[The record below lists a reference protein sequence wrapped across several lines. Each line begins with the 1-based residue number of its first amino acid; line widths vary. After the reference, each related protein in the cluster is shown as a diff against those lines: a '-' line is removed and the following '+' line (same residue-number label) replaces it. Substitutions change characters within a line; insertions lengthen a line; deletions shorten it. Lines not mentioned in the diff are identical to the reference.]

1 MELTRAWRRAL
12 AAVRCVVTVVA
23 ALACIATITAPAFA
37 GTTGVVKGTVT
48 EDTGAPLAGVAVTL
62 KSPSGTY
69 HATTDSHGFYTI
81 IGVYTDTYTASFD
94 KSGYGPKSI
103 TGVVVF
109 ADQTITVNQ
118 TLTKALKE
126 IAKVTA
132 RSTSSA
138 YQPEQ
143 TVDTYTV
150 NATQIEQ
157 MQGTDFNLSESN
169 LITALPGAEYDS
181 SGYPVIH
188 GGRENEEGFEFEG
201 IPYTDAYTNQF
212 VNTLALPGSGIASAQ
227 LTPGVGDA
235 SIQSNGTG
243 VLNLV
248 AQRGTYPGFTQLE
261 ASAGGGQFYHAFN
274 GAMSYA
280 SANGHISDYAAFAGA
295 QTGFFYG
302 NGQYTSNQLGIQG
315 NLLLEADREF
325 MNNLIFRFGKNNNQT
340 LQLFADVAQHN
351 FFLGYGGKTQCFESC
366 NPFLADLTNLYY
378 GLTPTQTAN
387 LSGLYPEQTSVDETL
402 AQANRAPGTY
412 WQPNESYKVEYDWNI
427 NPSTYLKANVY
438 SVNSVTTFD
447 FPAGGANFY
456 GDGDTYLFQG
466 GHSLGSTFAVEKQLN
481 EKNLL
486 SFGYDYA
493 WRHPEDNY
501 DSIDYGW
508 LSYLFYNYTVPYAFV
523 SPTDPNCPSEA
534 AFSYPCGAAY
544 AAYST
549 PPSQLTLTPFDQG
562 ATINRRDQS
571 YYLEDKIAFSDR
583 VNADLGIREEMFD
596 YVGFSTPELLSN
608 CTFLYNAATITI
620 NNNYNPNDP
629 SIAPNCPYIPTF
641 NVTSQMTNPRELEPR
656 LGLSW
661 QIGRDS
667 ALRFTYQRATAAPII
682 ALVNFVVPPIF
693 DQYDKIA
700 PTPFASCGQ
709 YLWPVSC
716 NNLAE
721 EMYWAQQ
728 NFDGIPNEPVLPM
741 TSNNY
746 QITLQHQFTKGALN
760 GVAVSIAPWTR
771 HQYNTEASLSQP
783 LIIDG
788 KTIVQ
793 NGEVVLGPSLA
804 TNLGK
809 EFATGVDLNVTRESP
824 RGISFQWTATY
835 INEFSSVLPTSGSED
850 FFPSIPYSSAVAGN
864 IYRVGFL
871 SPFQTTLGLTY
882 RTPTGWRINPRVS
895 YNIGYPIGVGT
906 LTADLINGVAYNIPN
921 TNELPGGAASSE
933 GIGPNYYVDPLD
945 PGSALNP
952 NIAAER
958 GTQETSSPGGKLSPP
973 NLFAGITLE
982 YSPPAARYKVGFD
995 VENIF
1000 NRIYSGAYINGG
1012 CQIVATGLCGPL
1024 SGYST
1029 LATAYDVPYATPVG
1043 LNQFGNSSVFA
1054 NYPTS
1059 TGRIYYVYYSVKI

>member
-1 MELTRAWRRAL
+1 
-12 AAVRCVVTVVA
+12 VA

-109 ADQTITVNQ
+109 ADQTISVNQ

-150 NATQIEQ
+150 NAAQIEQ
-157 MQGTDFNLSESN
+157 MQGTDFNLSESQ
-169 LITALPGAEYDS
+169 LITSLPGAEYDS

-243 VLNLV
+243 ILNLV
-248 AQRGTYPGFTQLE
+248 AQRGTYPGYTQFE
-261 ASAGGGQFYHAFN
+261 SSVGGGDFYHAFN

-295 QTGFFYG
+295 QTGFVYG

-315 NLLLEADREF
+315 NTLLEADREF

-351 FFLGYGGKTQCFESC
+351 FFLGYGGKTECFESC
-366 NPFLADLTNLYY
+366 NPFLATLTGTYF
-378 GLTPTQTAN
+378 GLTPQQTAA
-387 LSGLYPEQTSVDETL
+387 LSGTYPFQDGVDQTL
-402 AQANRAPGTY
+402 AEANRASTY
-412 WQPNESYKVEYDWNI
+412 WQPNESYKLEYDYNL
-427 NPSTYLKANVY
+427 NPSTYLKADVY
-438 SVNSVTTFD
+438 SVNSVVLFD

-456 GDGDTYLFQG
+456 GDGDTYLDQG
-466 GHSLGSTFAVEKQLN
+466 GHTLGGTFSIEKQLN

-486 SFGYDYA
+486 AAGYDYA
-493 WRHPEDNY
+493 WLHPEDNY
-501 DSIDYGW
+501 DSIGYGW
-508 LSYLFYNYTVPYAFV
+508 LSYLFYNPYIPYAFV
-523 SPTDPNCPSEA
+523 SPTDPNCPTA
-534 AFSYPCGAAY
+534 PSYPCGAAY
-544 AAYST
+544 SAYSN
-549 PPSQLTLTPFDQG
+549 PPAQLSQPPFDQVS
-562 ATINRRDQS
+562 TLNRRDQS
-571 YYLEDKIAFSDR
+571 YYVEDKISFSDR
-583 VNADLGIREEMFD
+583 VNADLGVREELFD
-596 YVGFSTPELLSN
+596 YVGFPTPGLLSN
-608 CTFLYNAATITI
+608 CTFLYNPATIDI
-620 NNNYNPNDP
+620 NSNYNPNDP
-629 SIAPNCPYIPTF
+629 TAPPNCPYIPTF
-641 NVTSQMTNPRELEPR
+641 NVTGQETNPRVLEPR
-656 LGLSW
+656 AGLSW
-661 QIGRDS
+661 QIGRDT
-667 ALRFTYQRATAAPII
+667 AIRLTYDRATAAPTL
-682 ALVNFVVPPIF
+682 ALVNAEVPPVF
-693 DQYDKIA
+693 NQYMKIA
-700 PTPFASCGQ
+700 PTPAAICGQ
-709 YLWPVSC
+709 YPWIVPC

-741 TSNNY
+741 TSSNY
-746 QITLQHQFTKGALN
+746 QVTLQHQFTKGPLN
-760 GVAVSIAPWTR
+760 GVAISIAPWSR
-771 HQYNTEASLSQP
+771 HQFNTEASLAQP
-783 LIIDG
+783 LIING
-788 KTIVQ
+788 KTVVQ
-793 NGEVVLGPSLA
+793 NGSVVLGPALA

-809 EFATGVDLNVTRESP
+809 EFATGVDLNVTRESA
-824 RGISFQWTATY
+824 RGISFQWTASY

-850 FFPSIPYSSAVAGN
+850 FFPSIPYSSAIAGN
-864 IYRVGFL
+864 VYRVGFL
-871 SPFQTTLGLTY
+871 SPFQTTLGLTF
-882 RTPTGWRINPRVS
+882 RTQDRRWRFNPRVS

-906 LTADLINGVAYNIPN
+906 LTADVLDGVAYNIPN

-933 GIGPNYYVDPLD
+933 GIGPYYYVDPLD

-952 NIAAER
+952 NIAATR

-973 NLFAGITLE
+973 NFFAGGTVE
-982 YSPPAARYKVGFD
+982 YSPPASRYKIGFD

-1000 NRIYSGAYINGG
+1000 NRIYSGAYINTG
-1012 CQIVATGLCGPL
+1012 CQLVATGLCGPL

-1029 LATAYDVPYATPVG
+1029 LASAYTVPYATPVG
-1043 LNQFGNSSVFA
+1043 LDQFGNASIFA
-1054 NYPTS
+1054 NYPTNIPR
-1059 TGRIYYVYYSVKI
+1059 TYYVYLSVKI